1 MAVSHYSGRVAM
13 VELKV
18 TPGMVW
24 PGNLKSLL
32 SGFYRESLSVPI
44 SHSYFVIH
52 SNSLHTA
59 TGLGADQL

>member
-1 MAVSHYSGRVAM
+1 M

-18 TPGMVW
+18 TTGIEW

-32 SGFYRESLSVPI
+32 SGLYKDSLPVPA
-44 SHSYFVIH
+44 SHCYFVIH
-52 SNSLHTA
+52 SSSLHTA